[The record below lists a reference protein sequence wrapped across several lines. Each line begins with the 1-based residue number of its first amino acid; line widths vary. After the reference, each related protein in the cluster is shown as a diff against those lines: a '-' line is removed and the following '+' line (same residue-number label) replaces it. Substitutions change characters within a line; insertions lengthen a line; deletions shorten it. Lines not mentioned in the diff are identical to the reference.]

1 MFTLHFNKHF
11 FFMHI
16 SCFMFLPMDYFLLSI
31 FYVFQTIEMM
41 LEKRQIQAIFLLEFK
56 MGHNAAETTCNLSNA
71 FGSGTA
77 SEHTVWWWFKKFC
90 KGDQSLEDEE
100 HSDWPLEVDN
110 NQLRGSSKL
119 ILLQLLEKLPKNSVL
134 IILCSFGI

>member
-16 SCFMFLPMDYFLLSI
+16 SCFMFLPMNYFLLFI

-41 LEKRQIQAIFLLEFK
+41 LEKRQIRAIFLLEFK
-56 MGHNAAETTCNLSNA
+56 MGHKAAETTCNLSNA
-71 FGSGTA
+71 FGLGTA

-90 KGDQSLEDEE
+90 KGDQSLEDE

-119 ILLQLLEKLPKNSVL
+119 LEKLHKNSML